1 MTQYYIY
8 IMSSISGTLY
18 TGVTKSLVH
27 RVYQHKT
34 KSVRGFTSRYK
45 ISQLVYYETTESIE
59 SAILREKQIKG
70 WVREKKVKLI
80 NSVNPEWKDLSLEF
94 MDPLDCHS
102 EDNKD
107 PKNLL

>member
-45 ISQLVYYETTESIE
+45 INQLVYYETTGNIE
-59 SAILREKQIKG
+59 SSIQREN
-70 WVREKKVKLI
+70 R
-80 NSVNPEWKDLSLEF
+80 
-94 MDPLDCHS
+94 
-102 EDNKD
+102 
-107 PKNLL
+107 